1 MSQSAFRNSVFL
13 VKVLLLF
20 SILLSYVISQDS
32 LETKNGIGDNENNI
46 TQVIETGTN
55 HSSSISE

>member
-20 SILLSYVISQDS
+20 SVLLSYVISQDS
-32 LETKNGIGDNENNI
+32 LKIKNRSGEDESNI
-46 TQVIETGTN
+46 TQLIERDAHQSTSLN
-55 HSSSISE
+55 E